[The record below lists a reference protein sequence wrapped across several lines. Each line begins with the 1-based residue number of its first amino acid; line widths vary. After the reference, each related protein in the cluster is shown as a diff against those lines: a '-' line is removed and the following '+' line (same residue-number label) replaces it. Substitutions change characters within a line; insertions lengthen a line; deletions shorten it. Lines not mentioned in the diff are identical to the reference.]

1 MKLSLTSVHTV
12 NSDPVGGRPRGQ
24 RLLSVG
30 KTFYSAET
38 QLADR
43 NDKGEGEFCMRGRGV
58 MMGYLNCEDKTLAS
72 YLFLCCS
79 NKDGLRLREL
89 KLI

>member
-1 MKLSLTSVHTV
+1 M
-12 NSDPVGGRPRGQ
+12 
-24 RLLSVG
+24 G

-43 NDKGEGEFCMRGRGV
+43 NENGEGEFCMRGRGV

-72 YLFLCCS
+72 SIIFS
-79 NKDGLRLREL
+79 AVQIKMV
-89 KLI
+89 